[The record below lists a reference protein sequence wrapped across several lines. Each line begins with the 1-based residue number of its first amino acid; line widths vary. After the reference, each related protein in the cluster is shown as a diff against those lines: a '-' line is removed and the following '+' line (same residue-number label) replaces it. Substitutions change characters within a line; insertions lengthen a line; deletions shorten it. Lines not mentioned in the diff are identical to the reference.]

1 MWRGRGWGQNPKKE
15 AEWHV
20 ALMLSKITWGPGVSS
35 GKQVL
40 HLLGPC
46 ECEGLKPADEETASP
61 FPTFSVFKEWPLCF
75 PVVNEIIIGEVWRKI
90 TTLYYMLS
98 MCLCFAKYFRGKRFF
113 NPPNIPLQ

>member
-40 HLLGPC
+40 PLLGPC

-98 MCLCFAKYFRGKRFF
+98 MCLCFAKYFIGKRFF